1 MTTMQEA
8 FKEFCKT
15 YVKPDGNTCV
25 VMAVAGEQMLALSA
39 GHPDL
44 LADLAAGILDKHQN
58 GYFTQLQD
66 AVHILNALG
75 QQAFGPQ
82 AQMSVSIC
90 VDGGWK
96 RLTTGAELRAALL

>member
-8 FKEFCKT
+8 FKKFCKT

-39 GHPDL
+39 GHPEL
-44 LADLAAGILDKHQN
+44 LADLAAGILGKHQN

-66 AVHILNALG
+66 AVRILNALG

-90 VDGGWK
+90 VDGEWK